1 MIHNHEVRSSILRP
15 ATRKRH
21 HRIFCDVFF
30 VYPYYIV
37 ILNEADFVILNGA
50 EGEVKDLEHQI
61 LRDHREKYV
70 FLTLLPRT
78 D

>member
-1 MIHNHEVRSSILRP
+1 MATETSCDPLQENDITESS
-15 ATRKRH
+15 
-21 HRIFCDVFF
+21 VMFF
-30 VYPYYIV
+30 LYPYYIV
-37 ILNEADFVILNGA
+37 ILNEDDFVILNGA

-70 FLTLLPRT
+70 FLTLLSRT

>member
-1 MIHNHEVRSSILRP
+1 MSSCVILNG
-15 ATRKRH
+15 AD
-21 HRIFCDVFF
+21 F
-30 VYPYYIV
+30 V